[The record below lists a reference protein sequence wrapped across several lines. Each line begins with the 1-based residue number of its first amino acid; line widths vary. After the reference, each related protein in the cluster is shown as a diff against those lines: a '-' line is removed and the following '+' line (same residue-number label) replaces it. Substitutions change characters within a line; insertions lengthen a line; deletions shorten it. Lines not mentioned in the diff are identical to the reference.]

1 MSKSYGMA
9 GWRLGFVLGNAE
21 IVRRVDLLQ
30 DHMRA
35 GIFMPLQYAAIA
47 ALTGPQDSVEER
59 RAAYERR
66 RDRAV
71 AALAGLEPRGEG
83 TFFVWFRLPE
93 GVTAERLLADTRVAV
108 APGEGFGERG
118 AGWARLSLAVSDET
132 LDTGLE
138 RLRRA
143 F

>member
-1 MSKSYGMA
+1 MTISLSHP
-9 GWRLGFVLGNAE
+9 W
-21 IVRRVDLLQ
+21 
-30 DHMRA
+30 
-35 GIFMPLQYAAIA
+35 
-47 ALTGPQDSVEER
+47 VEER